1 MRFVPTMIIYIPIH
15 IASGLPVNATL
26 LWCVPIIALFLLTAS
41 GLAMLVAAAQ
51 VYFRDLSN
59 FLPYALRIWLYISPV
74 LYYADEVPQRYKWM
88 LDVNPLAGLL
98 TAWSDVLNAGQAP
111 DAASMLQ
118 GLVWGDRDL
127 RRQPACSS
135 SPGSVSSLSVSE
147 RTAIS
152 VEDVSVTYRTSL
164 ERAPTLRST
173 VLKLGRREK
182 IVREVDAV
190 RNVTFDV
197 PHGTV
202 LGIVGANGA
211 GKSTLVRTI
220 AGILPPSAGR
230 VEVHGRVSTL
240 LALGVG
246 FNKKLSGRDNVVL
259 GGLAAGLKRGQLAEK
274 YDDIV
279 AFAELE
285 EFMDMPMR
293 TYSSGM
299 YGRLAFSVAV
309 MMEPDILLIDE
320 ALSVGD
326 AKFRRKC
333 ARKMRELCSEDRTV
347 VLVSHALGTIGELA
361 DQAIWMDKGQLR
373 MWDEPEAVIDAYTE
387 FLDVK
392 QDAVTLEDV

>member
-1 MRFVPTMIIYIPIH
+1 
-15 IASGLPVNATL
+15 
-26 LWCVPIIALFLLTAS
+26 
-41 GLAMLVAAAQ
+41 
-51 VYFRDLSN
+51 
-59 FLPYALRIWLYISPV
+59 
-74 LYYADEVPQRYKWM
+74 
-88 LDVNPLAGLL
+88 
-98 TAWSDVLNAGQAP
+98 
-111 DAASMLQ
+111 
-118 GLVWGDRDL
+118 
-127 RRQPACSS
+127 
-135 SPGSVSSLSVSE
+135 VSSLSVSE

-173 VLKLGRREK
+173 VLKLGRRER
-182 IVREVDAV
+182 IVREIEALKHVS
-190 RNVTFDV
+190 FDV
-197 PHGTV
+197 PHGEV

-220 AGILPPSAGR
+220 AGILPPSSGR

-246 FNKKLSGRDNVVL
+246 FNKKLSGRENVVL

-285 EFMDMPMR
+285 DFMDMPMR

-299 YGRLAFSVAV
+299 YGRLAFAVAV
-309 MMEPDILLIDE
+309 TMEPDILLIDE

-326 AKFRRKC
+326 ARFRRKC

-347 VLVSHALGTIGELA
+347 VLVSHALGTIQELA
-361 DQAIWMDKGQLR
+361 DHAIWMDHGEMR
-373 MWDEPEAVIDAYTE
+373 MWDDPESVVNAYTE
-387 FLDVK
+387 FLEVE
-392 QDAVTLEDV
+392 QNAVTLEDV

>member
-1 MRFVPTMIIYIPIH
+1 MIPI
-15 IASGLPVNATL
+15 V
-26 LWCVPIIALFLLTAS
+26 ALIRPARVRARRCS
-41 GLAMLVAAAQ
+41 SPPRQ

-59 FLPYALRIWLYISPV
+59 FLPYVLRIWLYVSPV
-74 LYYADEVPQRYKWM
+74 LYYADEVPDRYKWL
-88 LDVNPLAGLL
+88 LDVNPLGGLL

-111 DAASMLQ
+111 RGRVDAARPAL
-118 GLVWGDRDL
+118 G
-127 RRQPACSS
+127 RRRSSSSPACSS
-135 SPGSVSSLSVSE
+135 CPGSVSSLSVSE
-147 RTAIS
+147 RTAIA
-152 VEDVSVTYRTSL
+152 VEDVSVTYRTSF

-173 VLKLGRREK
+173 VTRLGRRERV
-182 IVREVDAV
+182 VREVEAV

-202 LGIVGANGA
+202 LGVVGRQRRGQVDARA
-211 GKSTLVRTI
+211 RRSP
-220 AGILPPSAGR
+220 GILPPSEGR

-246 FNKKLSGRDNVVL
+246 FNSKLSGRDNVVL
-259 GGLAAGLKRGQLAEK
+259 GGLAAGLKREQLAEK

-285 EFMDMPMR
+285 DFMDMPMR

-309 MMEPDILLIDE
+309 NMEPDILLIDE

-326 AKFRRKC
+326 ARFRRKSRAQD
-333 ARKMRELCSEDRTV
+333 ARAVQRGPHRHPRLARARHDQG
-347 VLVSHALGTIGELA
+347 ALPTRRSGCDKGEL
-361 DQAIWMDKGQLR
+361 Q
-373 MWDEPEAVIDAYTE
+373 MWDDPESVVDAYTE
-387 FLDVK
+387 FLEVK

>member
-1 MRFVPTMIIYIPIH
+1 M
-15 IASGLPVNATL
+15 
-26 LWCVPIIALFLLTAS
+26 
-41 GLAMLVAAAQ
+41 
-51 VYFRDLSN
+51 
-59 FLPYALRIWLYISPV
+59 
-74 LYYADEVPQRYKWM
+74 
-88 LDVNPLAGLL
+88 
-98 TAWSDVLNAGQAP
+98 
-111 DAASMLQ
+111 
-118 GLVWGDRDL
+118 
-127 RRQPACSS
+127 
-135 SPGSVSSLSVSE
+135 SSLSVSE
-147 RTAIS
+147 RTAIA
-152 VEDVSVTYRTSL
+152 VEDVSVTYRTSF

-173 VLKLGRREK
+173 VRRLGRRERV
-182 IVREVDAV
+182 VREIEAV
-190 RNVTFDV
+190 RDVTFDV

-220 AGILPPSAGR
+220 AGILPPSSGR

-246 FNKKLSGRDNVVL
+246 FNRKLSGRDNVVL

-285 EFMDMPMR
+285 DFMDMPMR

-326 AKFRRKC
+326 ARFRRKC

-347 VLVSHALGTIGELA
+347 VLVSHALGTIQDLA
-361 DQAIWMDKGQLR
+361 DHAIWMHEGELR
-373 MWDEPEAVIDAYTE
+373 MWDEPDAVVSAYTE
-387 FLDVK
+387 FLEVG
-392 QDAVTLEDV
+392 QDAVTLEEM

>member
-1 MRFVPTMIIYIPIH
+1 
-15 IASGLPVNATL
+15 
-26 LWCVPIIALFLLTAS
+26 
-41 GLAMLVAAAQ
+41 
-51 VYFRDLSN
+51 
-59 FLPYALRIWLYISPV
+59 
-74 LYYADEVPQRYKWM
+74 
-88 LDVNPLAGLL
+88 
-98 TAWSDVLNAGQAP
+98 
-111 DAASMLQ
+111 
-118 GLVWGDRDL
+118 
-127 RRQPACSS
+127 
-135 SPGSVSSLSVSE
+135 VSSLSVSE

-173 VLKLGRREK
+173 MLRLGRRERV
-182 IVREVDAV
+182 VREIEAV

-220 AGILPPSAGR
+220 AGILPPSEGR

-246 FNKKLSGRDNVVL
+246 FNKKLSGRENVVL
-259 GGLAAGLKRGQLAEK
+259 GGLAAGLKRDQLAEK

-279 AFAELE
+279 RFAELE

-309 MMEPDILLIDE
+309 NMEPDILLIDE

-326 AKFRRKC
+326 ARFRRKS
-333 ARKMRELCSEDRTV
+333 AEKMRQLCGEDRTV
-347 VLVSHALGTIGELA
+347 VLVSHALGTIQELC
-361 DQAIWMDKGQLR
+361 DQAIWMDKGRLR
-373 MWDEPEAVIDAYTE
+373 MWDEPDAVVDAYTE
-387 FLDVK
+387 FLEVQ